1 MLQPAIFLHAILHW
15 IVNFRFAFTIIYKI
29 ITKFEFEISKLKL
42 TKNIL
47 YKIKI
52 DYYKESTLL
61 LTMQKRQSE

>member
-15 IVNFRFAFTIIYKI
+15 RANFRFAFTIIYKI

-42 TKNIL
+42 SKNIL

-52 DYYKESTLL
+52 DYY
-61 LTMQKRQSE
+61 